1 MTLTGDVTIRRAT
14 EDDRQTL
21 SALAQRLAAF
31 PLPPWRQADEI
42 AAADA
47 GAMMDAVRSD
57 RPDDEVFLA
66 LREKETVGCLHI
78 LASTDFFGTRHA
90 HVSVLA
96 TSQAAEGSGVG
107 RALMAHAEAWARRRH
122 LSLLTLNVFAANER
136 ARRFY
141 EGLGFTPE
149 TLKYVKPV

>member
-1 MTLTGDVTIRRAT
+1 MPLTGEVTIRRAT
-14 EDDRQTL
+14 EDDRPIL
-21 SALAQRLAAF
+21 SALALRLADF
-31 PLPPWRQADEI
+31 PLPAWRQADEI
-42 AAADA
+42 AAADTD
-47 GAMMDAVRSD
+47 AMRTAVRGN

-66 LREKETVGCLHI
+66 FRESAAVGCLHI
-78 LASTDFFGTRHA
+78 LATTDFFGKRHA

-107 RALMAHAEAWARRRH
+107 RALMAHAEEWARRRH

-141 EGLGFTPE
+141 ERQGFTPE
-149 TLKYVKPV
+149 TVKYVKPV